1 MRYLC
6 FEVFRASLTLHSG
19 RHTLIQFCIHIF
31 FKWPVEVCVVFMHI
45 YVIYKAA
52 RKVTNHF
59 SLQTCLAGKFEQFHS
74 CLMLTFFSGVKW
86 EYIFK
91 SISLGLPGWFSSFIK
106 LCIINP
112 HMTYLNLV
120 MLLVFC
126 FFTVAI
132 KSIIPF
138 YQSACLC
145 CFAFQS
151 ICLSVYPSL
160 CLFVTTF
167 HHVLNIRSSWGVHQ
181 IFISWNVYDMFVP
194 SKGQKSK

>member
-31 FKWPVEVCVVFMHI
+31 FKWPVEVCMVFMHI

-59 SLQTCLAGKFEQFHS
+59 SLQACLAGKFEQYHS
-74 CLMLTFFSGVKW
+74 CLVLTFFCGVKW

-120 MLLVFC
+120 MLLVF
-126 FFTVAI
+126 FFGFFYCCDQI
-132 KSIIPF
+132 YYYYPF
-138 YQSACLC
+138 LSV
-145 CFAFQS
+145 
-151 ICLSVYPSL
+151 CLSLLL
-160 CLFVTTF
+160 CLSIHLSVCISIPLSVCHNF
-167 HHVLNIRSSWGVHQ
+167 SSC
-181 IFISWNVYDMFVP
+181 P
-194 SKGQKSK
+194 